1 MAHQK
6 WYFSGEKYDSQAL
19 YPFVFSIINNNS
31 PKRINNGSIKLNY
44 K

>member
-6 WYFSGEKYDSQAL
+6 WHFSGEKYDSQAL

-31 PKRINNGSIKLNY
+31 PERINNGSTKLNY